1 MALPGVDVTIQDGGL
16 GVLPSDADGVFAT
29 FGVCSKG
36 TANQVYS
43 FSDPSAARA
52 SLGFGPLSEAVA
64 LKIAQ
69 GGGTQ
74 IAVPVTPAF
83 DSVVGS
89 VTSVVS
95 GTGTLVVKL
104 TNGPIETI
112 TIECLTTAALG
123 TAVFRFTVG
132 SNDPYIATSAAGW
145 ATGYQVVGT
154 LTKLTFTAGNGFDD
168 GDIWTTSTT
177 GVVTFTTN
185 AGAST
190 GTIAATGAQSQIID
204 SVKVRIEIMKAG
216 AASVGRFRYAV
227 DNYTDSDGNS
237 LAQYSGE
244 IVIPANPYYYAI
256 PNTGL
261 VVTFDAGTYAVGDVF
276 TFDAVP
282 SSMANADLTTAMT
295 ALQTSGAAFS
305 MVHVCSTYSATNDAG
320 ALTAADTL
328 AGVVDTNMVTLAT
341 AFKYARALVE
351 TPSSGTMYIDS
362 DTGPA
367 PATSASSDAA
377 LVVQFQDFAST
388 RGIVAVGGGDA
399 LLYSV
404 LTGRLH
410 RRNGA
415 WIEGARLAGVN
426 RAVDPGKVLD
436 GPLGGVVR
444 RIYAD
449 QNSSDTLDGGRF
461 MTLRTYQGL
470 PGYYVTRGVSMASEV
485 SDFSNLCNGRVMDR
499 ACEVARTA
507 LLRYVNSEVRV
518 DPVTGYIDEGEALRI
533 EAAVNGQLN
542 AALVATGQASATS
555 VTLSRTTNILSTS
568 TEPVTIRVTPLGYL
582 RSLEMTI
589 GFINPALAAA

>member
-16 GVLPSDADGVFAT
+16 GVLPSSADGVFAT

-36 TANQVYS
+36 TAAQVYS

-52 SLGFGPLSEAVA
+52 SLGFGPLAEAVA

-74 IAVPVTPAF
+74 VAVPVAPAF
-83 DSVVGS
+83 DSVAGS
-89 VTSVVS
+89 VTTVAS
-95 GTGTLVVKL
+95 GTGTLAVKSG
-104 TNGPIETI
+104 NAPIDTI
-112 TIECLTTAALG
+112 TVVCLTGGNLG

-132 SNDPYIATSAAGW
+132 DGDAYIATSAAGW
-145 ATGYQVVGT
+145 STGYQVTGT
-154 LTKLTFTAGNGFDD
+154 LTKITFTVGTGYDATDA
-168 GDIWTTSTT
+168 WTVSKT
-177 GVVTFTTN
+177 GVVAQTTN
-185 AGAST
+185 PGPGSGAIT
-190 GTIAATGAQSQIID
+190 QASQILD
-204 SVKVRIEIMKAG
+204 SVKVRVEIMSAG

-237 LAQYSGE
+237 LAQFSGE
-244 IVIPANPYYYAI
+244 IVIPASPYHYGI
-256 PNTGL
+256 PNTGI
-261 VVTFDAGTYAVGDVF
+261 VITFSSGTYAVGDYF
-276 TFDAVP
+276 TFDALP
-282 SSMANADLTTAMT
+282 STMANADLTTAMS
-295 ALQTSGAAFS
+295 ALQSSGVAFS

-328 AGVVDTNMVTLAT
+328 AGVVDTNMTTLAT
-341 AFKYARALVE
+341 AFKYARALTE
-351 TPSSGTMYIDS
+351 CPSSGTMYIDS

-367 PATSASSDAA
+367 PATSASTDAA
-377 LVVQFQDFAST
+377 LVAQFQDYAAT
-388 RGIVAVGGGDA
+388 RGMVAIGGGDA
-399 LLYSV
+399 LLFSV

-415 WIEGARLAGVN
+415 WIEGARLAGIN
-426 RAVDPGKVLD
+426 RAVDPGKVLN
-436 GPLGGVVR
+436 GPLGGIVR

-461 MTLRTYQGL
+461 LTLRTYQGL

-485 SDFSNLCNGRVMDR
+485 SDFANLANGRVMDL
-499 ACEVARTA
+499 ACAVARSG

-518 DPVTGYIDEGEALRI
+518 DPATGYIDEGEALRI
-533 EAAVNGQLN
+533 EAAVNAQLN

-568 TEPVTIRVTPLGYL
+568 TEPVTVRVTPLGYL
-582 RSLEMTI
+582 RALEMTI